1 MDREEA
7 EKLVGDFGEAVIN
20 RKTGIEPFMDVV
32 MARNALIEALTAQ
45 PPPPETKGEAI
56 DKIGIARIAGEIAG
70 IAEGTAFIFKNDED
84 DKEYIGK
91 AVESLM
97 TIRRLAMSLYSAQTL
112 RNPLIG
118 GESPKAKECPGI
130 VSKDLAGWTCTYD
143 KNGVCLTCGGQRG
156 YESK

>member
-1 MDREEA
+1 MDREAA
-7 EKLVGDFGEAVIN
+7 EKLVGDFGEAVLN

-32 MARNALIEALTAQ
+32 KARNALIEALTAQ
-45 PPPPETKGEAI
+45 PPPPETKGEAGLEVI
-56 DKIGIARIAGEIAG
+56 EKLWLGYTEKVFWKPKVLWDLASANAWKENAPVNYGKV
-70 IAEGTAFIFKNDED
+70 FIRQYNL
-84 DKEYIGK
+84 
-91 AVESLM
+91 SH
-97 TIRRLAMSLYSAQTL
+97 RTL

-118 GESPKAKECPGI
+118 GELPKAKECPGI